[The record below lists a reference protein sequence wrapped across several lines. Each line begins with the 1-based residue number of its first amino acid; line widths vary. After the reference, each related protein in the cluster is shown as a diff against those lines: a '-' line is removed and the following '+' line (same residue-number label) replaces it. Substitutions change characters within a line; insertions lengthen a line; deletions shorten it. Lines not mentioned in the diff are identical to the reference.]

1 MTAPTQVPGGTGAMP
16 LSASMEASLREPKRI
31 GRMLIDEGLI
41 EPHHLKEALDIQ
53 QARGGKTV
61 EILVQLGHI
70 NLDTVCAFLSS
81 RGGIA
86 SIELNHYTVSED
98 LSALVSRE
106 FATKHEVFPIDK
118 LGNCLTVAMSFPID
132 MNTIRILEEQ
142 TKLRV
147 SALLCHAADIR
158 RAIRQYYPEP
168 GAQAADSPEA
178 LRERIETGL
187 KMENVV
193 QMVRQIESLPTL
205 PQTVQRVQE
214 AMVDPDT
221 LLKDIA
227 EIVQQDPPIAARL
240 LQLANSAAYGFL
252 SRVSNV
258 QSAITLLGLRETYMA
273 VLSSA
278 VLDTTAHG
286 KGFDHEQY
294 WRSSMFAAGA
304 ARKIAAACGQGRNPA
319 VFTAGLLSNIGQFAL
334 SQIAPAR
341 YAKIDA
347 GLFGAELV
355 EAEEAALG
363 IGHPEAGHIL
373 AVHWNLPDDLAT
385 AIRFHHKPQ
394 FASEHKIT
402 TAISALA
409 AVMTDAHRGSLGPD
423 ETVFDQAQAALE
435 ILGMDASRATDVYAA
450 VRTPEMVKATR

>member
-1 MTAPTQVPGGTGAMP
+1 MP
-16 LSASMEASLREPKRI
+16 ITASMEASLREPKRI

-41 EPHHLKEALDIQ
+41 EPHHLKEALDVQ
-53 QARGGKTV
+53 QTRGGKTV

-70 NLDTVCAFLSS
+70 DLDAVCRFLSS

-86 SIELNHYTVSED
+86 SIELSQYTVPSD
-98 LSALVSRE
+98 LAALVPRD
-106 FATKHEVFPIDK
+106 FAIKHEVFPIDK

-132 MNTIRILEEQ
+132 LNTIRILEEQ

-147 SALLCHAADIR
+147 SALLCHATDIR
-158 RAIRQYYPEP
+158 RAIRQYYPAD
-168 GAQAADSPEA
+168 GAPPADSAES

-214 AMVDPDT
+214 AMADPET

-278 VLDTTAHG
+278 VLDTTAQG

-304 ARKIAAACGQGRNPA
+304 ARKIASACGQGRNPA
-319 VFTAGLLSNIGQFAL
+319 VFTAGLLSNIGQYAL
-334 SQIAPAR
+334 SQIVPAR
-341 YAKIDA
+341 YAKINA
-347 GLFGAELV
+347 GINGPELID
-355 EAEEAALG
+355 AEETALG
-363 IGHPEAGHIL
+363 IGHAEAGHIL

-394 FASEHKIT
+394 FASEHKLT
-402 TAISALA
+402 TAITALA
-409 AVMTDAHRGSLGPD
+409 AIMTDAHLAGLDPD
-423 ETVFDQAQAALE
+423 ETVLDGAQAALE

>member
-1 MTAPTQVPGGTGAMP
+1 MPIGAT
-16 LSASMEASLREPKRI
+16 MEASLREPKRI

-41 EPHHLKEALDIQ
+41 EPHELKEALEIQ
-53 QARGGKTV
+53 KSKGGKTV

-70 NLDTVCAFLSS
+70 DLDAVCRFLSS

-86 SIELNHYTVSED
+86 SINLEHYTVPRE
-98 LSALVSRE
+98 LSALVPRD
-106 FATKHEVFPIDK
+106 FAIQYEIFPIDK

-132 MNTIRILEEQ
+132 LGTIQALERK
-142 TKLRV
+142 TNLRV
-147 SALLCHAADIR
+147 SALLCHPTDIR
-158 RAIRQYYPEP
+158 RAIRQYYPGDGE
-168 GAQAADSPEA
+168 SPATASTAET
-178 LRERIETGL
+178 LHERIATGL

-214 AMVDPDT
+214 AMADPET
-221 LLKDIA
+221 MLKDIA

-278 VLDTTAHG
+278 VLDTTAKG

-294 WRSSMFAAGA
+294 WRTSLFCAGA

-319 VFTAGLLSNIGQFAL
+319 VFTAGLLSDIGRYAL
-334 SQIAPAR
+334 SQAVPAR
-341 YAKIDA
+341 YAKIDQGVA
-347 GLFGAELV
+347 GSEMA
-355 EAEEAALG
+355 EAEEEALG

-373 AVHWNLPDDLAT
+373 AVHWNLPDDLST
-385 AIRFHHKPQ
+385 AIRFHHRPQ
-394 FASEHKIT
+394 FAAEHRIP
-402 TAISALA
+402 TAITALA
-409 AVMTDAHRGSLGPD
+409 ATMTDAHRMGLGLD
-423 ETVFDQAQAALE
+423 ETIFDSAQAALE
-435 ILGMDASRATDVYAA
+435 ILGINALRAADVYAA
-450 VRTPEMVKATR
+450 VRTPEMVQATR